1 MAKRVMSGIGVAMSS
16 DEVTSGKSLA
26 SGKSLTAGKALV
38 TAWAETVPSTTAKNE
53 FARVLELAV
62 HRGPVRITK
71 NRKPRAVLVSIESY
85 EELLQLRRRLLDD
98 LSGDFDGLL
107 ARMQQPD
114 AVAAADD
121 LFDAS
126 PDELGQAAIAGARG
140 PRGSD

>member
-1 MAKRVMSGIGVAMSS
+1 MSS
-16 DEVTSGKSLA
+16 DEI
-26 SGKSLTAGKALV
+26 TAGKALV
-38 TAWAETVPSTTAKNE
+38 TTAKALVTAWAGTVPSTTAKNE

-71 NRKPRAVLVSIESY
+71 NRKPRAVLISIESY
-85 EELLQLRRRLLDD
+85 EELLQLRRRPLDD